1 MTDDPET
8 GTPADPEHHKGTAT
22 EPRPTLSRREL
33 VLVLAVNYASAFA
46 IGLVIGG
53 IIPLYSLVMERWG
66 VDPVVIGANS
76 ATASLG
82 IMVTAPFAPLLVRTF
97 GLVPAICF
105 GMLVS
110 AAAIVVMGLTESVEA
125 WFVLRFVG
133 AAGLAVHWII
143 SETWMSSVATDRTR
157 GRILAAYVTFIA
169 AGFAGGPLILTM
181 VGTEGLTPFVLFSAA
196 VLGSAAPFLAVRH
209 LVPNLE
215 LSVVASPMILLR
227 GAPTIFAA
235 AAVFGIVD
243 AGLFTFLSIWGLRLD
258 YSEQEALMLV
268 SAFVSGAVLLQLPI
282 GWVADRVSRRG
293 LLVVFAIA
301 SVIGPL
307 ASIAFADD
315 LDLLLP
321 VLVIWGGLAGG
332 IYTVGLA
339 LLGDRFGSGQL
350 AAANAAFVMTFEGTS
365 LIGPPLAGAAL
376 ELWVPHGLMVL
387 MSVTMVIFAIITVAR
402 GVVRSRT

>member
-1 MTDDPET
+1 MTEAPDT
-8 GTPADPEHHKGTAT
+8 GSTAAT
-22 EPRPTLSRREL
+22 VPVMSRREM

-53 IIPLYSLVMERWG
+53 IIPLFSLVMERWG

-82 IMVTAPFAPLLVRTF
+82 ILVTAPFAPLLVRVF
-97 GLVPAICF
+97 GLVPAICC
-105 GMLVS
+105 GMVVS
-110 AAAIVVMGLTESVEA
+110 SAAIVIMGLTESVGV

-143 SETWMSSVATDRTR
+143 SETWMSSVATERTR

-169 AGFAGGPLILTM
+169 AGFAGGPLILTV
-181 VGTEGLTPFVLFSAA
+181 VGTEGLTPFVVFGVT
-196 VLGSAAPFLAVRH
+196 VLGAAAPFLTIGH
-209 LVPNLE
+209 LVPVLE
-215 LSVVASPMILLR
+215 LSGVASPMILLR
-227 GAPTIFAA
+227 GAPTVFAA

-258 YSEQEALMLV
+258 YSEREALMLV

-282 GWVADRVSRRG
+282 GWIADRVNRRT
-293 LLVVFAIA
+293 LLIVFAVA

-307 ASIAFADD
+307 AAIGFATD

-321 VLVIWGGLAGG
+321 ILVLWGGLAGG
-332 IYTVGLA
+332 IYTIGLA

-365 LIGPPLAGAAL
+365 LIGPPLAGVAL
-376 ELWVPHGLMVL
+376 ELWMPHGVMALMA
-387 MSVTMVIFAIITVAR
+387 VTAAVFGIVTVVRGVAR
-402 GVVRSRT
+402 SREPGPDEARSRK